1 MSEFLGIKSLLG
13 VYGYKFREVLP
24 TLLAFNTEELLRHCR
39 IIHKK
44 SASFDAQAHIFG
56 ALFEPIDNDRALLAR
71 KGLLN
76 ELKKELLYF
85 DKIYVCPEEYHS
97 VLNRGVSELEEVYER
112 GYFKFSES
120 TAVFHCGPLAEATSN
135 TNRLLMHYWP
145 SLCRLKDNEEDF
157 ISTIEADREE
167 VEALFFRLKKIGFKK
182 ALQEFS
188 EFGQFCHDIQARRDA
203 LHLNM
208 KYNLQVVPIISPV
221 SSFDV
226 NRFVSVAPRDL
237 GVTIDSNSANNVAH
251 IILNKLPLP
260 ADEVSISRVMDF
272 KEEPETRRL
281 FLGMKR
287 WLRKAL
293 DSGTSFQNL
302 NEEIE
307 YLTLEYKHFM
317 KLHDI
322 KTTTGTLEALVVST
336 AETIENL
343 AKLKISKVAKSF
355 FAIHHKRVA
364 LAEAEMTAPGREVS
378 YLIHA
383 NNQFG

>member
-13 VYGYKFREVLP
+13 IYGYKFRDVLP
-24 TLLAFNTEELLRHCR
+24 TSLSFDTEELLGLCR
-39 IIHKK
+39 DKHKK
-44 SASFDAQAHIFG
+44 PTSFDAQAHIFD
-56 ALFEPIDNDRALLAR
+56 ALFQQIDKDRALLAR

-85 DKIYVCPEEYHS
+85 DKIYVCPEEYNS
-97 VLNRGVSELEEVYER
+97 VLNRGVNELEEVYER

-120 TAVFHCGPLAEATSN
+120 SASFHSGPLAEATSN

-145 SLCRLKDNEEDF
+145 SLFRLKNNEEDF
-157 ISTIEADREE
+157 ISTIETDREE

-208 KYNLQVVPIISPV
+208 KYNLQIVPIISPV

-226 NRFVSVAPRDL
+226 TRFVSVAPRVL
-237 GVTIDSNSANNVAH
+237 GDTIVSNRENNVAH
-251 IILNKLPLP
+251 IILDKLPLP

-287 WLRKAL
+287 WLRKVL
-293 DSGTSFQNL
+293 DSGTGIQDL

-307 YLTLEYKHFM
+307 YLTLEYKQFM
-317 KLHDI
+317 KLHDM
-322 KTTTGTLEALVVST
+322 KTTTGTLETLVVST
-336 AETIENL
+336 AETLENL

-364 LAEAEMTAPGREVS
+364 LAEAEMTAPGGR
-378 YLIHA
+378 YLI
-383 NNQFG
+383 